1 MPLIDTYAP
10 GTFCWADL
18 GTPDAAAAKRFY
30 TALFGWTA
38 EDRPMGP
45 DASYTM
51 LTVDGRAVAALYQ
64 QEPAAA
70 GTPPQWLS
78 YISVGCVNE
87 SAERARTLGGTV
99 LMEPFDVLDVGR
111 MAMVQD
117 PTGAVVALWEPRR
130 HAGAGLVGEPNAIC
144 WNELAT
150 TDTRRAGAFYTS
162 LLDWSAEARPM
173 GTVEYVIFSGAGES
187 RGGMMT
193 IKPEWGPVPPSWLVY
208 FAVSDCEGQVALAQ
222 SLGGAVRLPPTEAE
236 GVGVYSVLVDPQ
248 GGVFSVI
255 QPPAWRGAGD

>member
-30 TALFGWTA
+30 TSLFGWAA

-45 DASYTM
+45 DAAYTM
-51 LTVDGRAVAALYQ
+51 LTVGGRAVAALYQ
-64 QEPAAA
+64 QEPGVGGA
-70 GTPPQWLS
+70 PPQWLS
-78 YISVGCVNE
+78 YISVDSVNE

-117 PTGAVVALWEPRR
+117 PTGAVVALWEARR
-130 HAGAGLVGEPNAIC
+130 HAGAGLVGEPNAIS

-150 TDTRRAGAFYTS
+150 SDTSRAGAFYTS
-162 LLDWSAEARPM
+162 LFDWSAETRPM
-173 GTVEYVIFSGAGES
+173 GSAAYVTFSGAGAS
-187 RGGMMT
+187 RGGMT
-193 IKPEWGPVPPSWLVY
+193 AISPEWGPVPPSWLVY
-208 FAVSDCEGQVALAQ
+208 FAVSDCEGQTALAQ

-236 GVGVYSVLVDPQ
+236 GVGLFSVLVDPQ
-248 GGVFSVI
+248 GAVFAVI
-255 QPPAWRGAGD
+255 QPPAWGGATD

>member
-18 GTPDAAAAKRFY
+18 GTPDAAAATRFY

-45 DASYTM
+45 DAAYTM
-51 LTVDGRAVAALYQ
+51 LTIDGRSVAALYQ

-70 GTPPQWLS
+70 GTPPEWLS
-78 YISVGCVNE
+78 YISVGSVAE
-87 SAERARTLGGTV
+87 SAERAKALGGAV

-130 HAGAGLVGEPNAIC
+130 HAGAGLIAEPNAIC

-150 TDTRRAGAFYTS
+150 TDTGRASDFYTS
-162 LLDWSAEARPM
+162 LLDWSAEAQPT
-173 GTVEYVIFSGAGES
+173 GTAAYTLFTDGGAP

-193 IKPEWGPVPPSWLVY
+193 IAAEWGPVPPSWLVY
-208 FAVSDCEGQVALAQ
+208 FAVSDCEGQTALAQ
-222 SLGGAVRLPPTEAE
+222 SLGGAVRLPPTDAK
-236 GVGVYSVLVDPQ
+236 GVGRFAVLVDPQ
-248 GGVFSVI
+248 GAVFAVI
-255 QPPAWRGAGD
+255 QPPAWPGTAG